1 MSDDRAAASPLPWQ
15 PTAAVATLE
24 TRARMLRAVREYF
37 AATRAL
43 EVETPTL
50 SAAAVTD
57 VHLASVAAIALGQP
71 RYLHTSPE
79 YAMKRLLAAGC
90 GDIWQLCRVY
100 RDGELGRY
108 HNPEFTLIEWYRLG
122 VDHHALMSDVER
134 LIGAVL
140 PPERHFDRA
149 ERLSYREAVQLHA
162 GVDAFNDPV
171 AVLVARLESAGI
183 DVPASLHGD
192 RDGCLDLI
200 MSTLVGPRLG
210 LDRLSFVYDYPA
222 SQAALARTRGP
233 VASRFEAY
241 LDGLELANGFHELAD
256 SDEQR
261 ARFTQDLAER
271 ARRQLPAMPMDE
283 HFLGALRHGL
293 PDCSGVALGFD
304 RLVMCAV
311 GARHIRE
318 VLAFGFERA

>member
-1 MSDDRAAASPLPWQ
+1 MHRRQFITAASAATIAASTPGWLAAKPRQPLKILLLGG
-15 PTAAVATLE
+15 TRFIGVHITELALARGHTITFFNRGR
-24 TRARMLRAVREYF
+24 TRAELF
-37 AATRAL
+37 PQ
-43 EVETPTL
+43 VE
-50 SAAAVTD
+50 
-57 VHLASVAAIALGQP
+57 
-71 RYLHTSPE
+71 
-79 YAMKRLLAAGC
+79 K
-90 GDIWQLCRVY
+90 
-100 RDGELGRY
+100 
-108 HNPEFTLIEWYRLG
+108 
-122 VDHHALMSDVER
+122 
-134 LIGAVL
+134 
-140 PPERHFDRA
+140 
-149 ERLSYREAVQLHA
+149 
-162 GVDAFNDPV
+162 
-171 AVLVARLESAGI
+171 
-183 DVPASLHGD
+183 LHGD